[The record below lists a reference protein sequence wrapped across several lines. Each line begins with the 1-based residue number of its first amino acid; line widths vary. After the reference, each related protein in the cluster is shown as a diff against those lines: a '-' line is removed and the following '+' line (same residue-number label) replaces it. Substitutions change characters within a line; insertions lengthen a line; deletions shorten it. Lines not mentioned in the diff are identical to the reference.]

1 MRQTPRMPSD
11 DLRKDGQLDAA
22 IAILVVVLLQA
33 TLAGVSMAN
42 GWNIWGFPGWL
53 WLVVIVPEFLLLLAL
68 LLHIRKHGTEQMGR
82 RRRISLA
89 MVTVIVTVNVAALIV
104 LIGSLLS
111 GQEVSGGQLL
121 FKALTIWSTNVVA
134 FGLLFWD
141 RDAGGPVARRRDPDK
156 RDRDFSFPQM
166 QNPELAPEGWHPR
179 LYDYIYISFTN
190 SIAFSP
196 TDVMPLTHRA
206 KAGMMLESAIS
217 ATTVLLA
224 AARAVNILR

>member
-1 MRQTPRMPSD
+1 MPIVSD
-11 DLRKDGQLDAA
+11 DTNRDGQLDAVVA
-22 IAILVVVLLQA
+22 IGIVIALQA
-33 TLAGVSMAN
+33 TLAIVSLSK
-42 GWNIWGFPGWL
+42 GWSIWGFPGWL

-68 LLHIRKHGTEQMGR
+68 RLHIRKHGTEQMGR
-82 RRRISLA
+82 RRFISLLL
-89 MVTVIVTVNVAALIV
+89 VSVIAVVNLAALIV

-111 GQEVSGGQLL
+111 GHEVSGGQLL

-141 RDAGGPVARRRDPDK
+141 RDAGGPVARRRDPDR

-166 QNPELAPEGWHPR
+166 QNPELAPDGWHPR
-179 LYDYIYISFTN
+179 LYDYVYISFTN

>member
-1 MRQTPRMPSD
+1 MPLEDSTAE
-11 DLRKDGQLDAA
+11 DLREAT
-22 IAILVVVLLQA
+22 IAICLVGLVQSILCVLSLI
-33 TLAGVSMAN
+33 N
-42 GWNIWGFPGWL
+42 GWTIWGLDGWF
-53 WLVVIVPEFLLLLAL
+53 WLVAIVPE
-68 LLHIRKHGTEQMGR
+68 
-82 RRRISLA
+82 ISLLVA
-89 MVTVIVTVNVAALIV
+89 LRVHSKINGETKRDTRQKLSFALMSVMAALNVAALVV
-104 LIGSLLS
+104 LIGSLLNS
-111 GQEVSGGQLL
+111 QEQDGGPLL
-121 FKALTIWSTNVVA
+121 LKAVVIWSTNVVA

-141 RDAGGPVARRRDPDK
+141 RDAGGPVAHWGDTPVESHH
-156 RDRDFSFPQM
+156 FSFPQM